1 MSNARNLANLLGTAT
16 TIQTAKIADDAITN
30 AKILNSAITS
40 AKITDGT
47 IATGDMADDAV
58 TSAKIADGT
67 IATGNIAD
75 DAVTGAKIENTPSIA
90 NGLTLSDGNLV
101 VASGH
106 GIDFSANS
114 SASGM
119 SSELFD
125 HYEEGT
131 FDVTIADATSGGN
144 TGSVTQTNKYIRV
157 GNTVWVQFSLINITT
172 TGLTSSNVLYFQ
184 GMPFTPATGSNGSGT
199 GLTNQLNV
207 DSGCF
212 QISVF
217 QNAGQSYA
225 AVLQSKD
232 NTGSSSSEVGA
243 FDNGTCDLF
252 AEMLI
257 QV

>member
-1 MSNARNLANLLGTAT
+1 MTRASDTARFLGAGGTLA
-16 TIQTAKIADDAITN
+16 D
-30 AKILNSAITS
+30 
-40 AKITDGT
+40 
-47 IATGDMADDAV
+47 
-58 TSAKIADGT
+58 
-67 IATGNIAD
+67 GNIAF
-75 DAVTGAKIENTPSIA
+75 
-90 NGLTLSDGNLV
+90 
-101 VASGH
+101 ASGH

-157 GNTVWVQFSLINITT
+157 GNTVWIQFNLINITT
-172 TGLTSSNVLYFQ
+172 TGLTGSNVLYFQ